1 MSLYSLE
8 LVRLN
13 GDIKAY
19 VRVQNDW
26 SGQITEGIRNIFLK
40 DDRYYIRVD
49 GQEHNVNRQ
58 RDDFLMN
65 EQNIKDALKW
75 YKETKF

>member
-19 VRVQNDW
+19 VRIQNDW

-40 DDRYYIRVD
+40 NDRYYIRVD

-65 EQNIKDALKW
+65 EQHIKDALKW
-75 YKETKF
+75 YKETKY

>member
-8 LVRLN
+8 LVRLT

-19 VRVQNDW
+19 VRIQNDW

-49 GQEHNVNRQ
+49 GQEVKVNAE
-58 RDDFLMN
+58 RDRFLMN
-65 EQNIKDALKW
+65 EQQIKDALKW

>member
-19 VRVQNDW
+19 VRIQNDW

-40 DDRYYIRVD
+40 DNRYYIRVD
-49 GQEHNVNRQ
+49 GNEVNVNKQ

-65 EQNIKDALKW
+65 EDHVKSALKW
-75 YKETKF
+75 YAETKF

>member
-19 VRVQNDW
+19 VRIQNDW

-49 GQEHNVNRQ
+49 GQEHNVNAE
-58 RDDFLMN
+58 RDRFLMN
-65 EQNIKDALKW
+65 EQHIEDALRW

>member
-19 VRVQNDW
+19 VRIQNDW
-26 SGQITEGIRNIFLK
+26 SGTITEGIRNIFLK
-40 DDRYYIRVD
+40 DSRYYIRVD
-49 GQEHNVNRQ
+49 GNEVNVNKQ
-58 RDDFLMN
+58 RDDFLMH
-65 EQNIKDALKW
+65 EDHVKSALKW
-75 YKETKF
+75 YAETKF

>member
-19 VRVQNDW
+19 VRIQNDW

-40 DDRYYIRVD
+40 DNRYYIRVD
-49 GQEHNVNRQ
+49 GCEHIVNRQ
-58 RDDFLMN
+58 REEFLMN
-65 EQNIKDALKW
+65 EQHIKDALKW
-75 YKETKF
+75 YKDTKF